1 MSATTIEVR
10 TGHPYKVHIACGLLD
25 NLGTLTAQVHR
36 PCQVALVSD
45 TNVAPLYLARAK
57 ASLEGA
63 GYRVLESIVP
73 AGEASKCFAVLEG
86 LMNDWSL
93 AGLHRSDLIVALG
106 GGVVGDLAGFAASCY
121 QRGVPFVQ
129 VPTTLLAAV
138 DSSVGGKTAIDI
150 EAGKNLVGAFYQPLG
165 VFCDVALI
173 ATMDDAYF
181 TDGVAESIKYGVLH
195 DPDLFDRLAAKRL
208 TKDASDL
215 AEIIAGCVDYKNKIV
230 STDEFEKG
238 TRQLLNLGH
247 TFAHAIEQLSDY
259 TTSHGQAV
267 AAGLAMMARA
277 SQRKG
282 WCSAHTVRRIEA
294 ALRENKL
301 PLSTDYATNDILA
314 VCRRDKKAGASAITI
329 VVPHTIGECVLRTVG
344 YDELRTLIE
353 LGKEPLQ

>member
-1 MSATTIEVR
+1 MSATSIEVR
-10 TGHPYKVHIACGLLD
+10 TGHPYKVHIGHGLLD
-25 NLGTLTAQVHR
+25 EIGALTTKVHR
-36 PCQVALVSD
+36 PCQVMIVSD
-45 TNVAPLYLARAK
+45 TNVAPLYLARVK
-57 ASLEGA
+57 GSLTDA
-63 GYRVLESIVP
+63 GYRVLESVVP
-73 AGEASKCFAVLEG
+73 GGEASKSFAVLEK

-93 AGLHRSDLIVALG
+93 VGLHRSDLVVALG

-121 QRGVPFVQ
+121 QRGVPFIQ

-150 EAGKNLVGAFYQPLG
+150 DAGKNLVGAFYQPIA
-165 VFCDVALI
+165 VFCDVDLI
-173 ATMDDAYF
+173 ATMDEAYF

-195 DPDLFDRLAAKRL
+195 DPALFDRLAAKRL
-208 TKDASDL
+208 TKNAKDL
-215 AEIIAGCVDYKNKIV
+215 AEIVAGCVAYKNDIV
-230 STDEFEKG
+230 SADEFEKG

-294 ALRENKL
+294 ALRENRL
-301 PLSTDYATNDILA
+301 PLSTDYAVDDILA

-329 VVPHTIGECVLRTVG
+329 VVPHTIGECVLRTVD
-344 YDELRTLIE
+344 YDALRELIV
-353 LGKEPLQ
+353 LGKEPL